1 MSGRPEAA
9 ATQGIPLGD
18 PPGSRL
24 FPFPVATALPVP
36 ALLWPPAEVCSW
48 PRDLV
53 RADLRARARHPG
65 CGSQT
70 WPEAPG
76 EAPRARGIEL
86 RTLAETVPACAA
98 SPFTRGAACV
108 MQQWVASWD
117 QPAKAVCV
125 CMAGWLKIVF
135 TILNVNMKCNLW

>member
-86 RTLAETVPACAA
+86 RGPCVRGVAFHPGRCLCDATVGSKLGPAGQGGLCLY
-98 SPFTRGAACV
+98 
-108 MQQWVASWD
+108 
-117 QPAKAVCV
+117 
-125 CMAGWLKIVF
+125 GWLAKNSF
-135 TILNVNMKCNLW
+135 YNFKCEYEV